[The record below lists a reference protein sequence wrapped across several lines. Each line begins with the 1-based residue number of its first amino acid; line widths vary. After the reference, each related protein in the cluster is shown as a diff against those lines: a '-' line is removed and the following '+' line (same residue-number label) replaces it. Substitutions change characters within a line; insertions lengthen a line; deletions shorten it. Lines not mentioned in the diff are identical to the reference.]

1 MWLFIIAFFIITTL
15 VILKTSGWSYNWKKN
30 CFEQNGVIIINIK
43 PQNSN
48 FYFNNQQIKQLFPF
62 STIHLKELNPGKY
75 HIKITKKDHYD
86 WEKTV
91 EVKPQLSTFIN
102 NVQLWL
108 KSQPQLLKS
117 QHIQEWFNLAE
128 NHNIYLTKNNNY
140 IELWLFNSQQE
151 ENSLLYRFIN
161 TQINPANINKNNFT
175 LSKDKNYLSF
185 KQADNYWLFDLN
197 QQNKSHNLKTLLPN
211 IQHKLISWS
220 KNDDSVL
227 YITDQN
233 NSIYKFNINDNQ
245 VQYIYSLNENINDF
259 LILENSL
266 YYLNDNN
273 NFIRVNLESLNTEE
287 VISLPTNNY
296 VIEKIDDKHLFIHN
310 ENSGYFIQ
318 IYNDKIYYKNL
329 PTNHII
335 FSPSQQKLAY
345 INPKQLELFTLENFQ
360 EQPEITN
367 NYLLTRHSTPMTNL
381 KWFKNNEYLFYQN
394 DNSIKVIELDGRGN
408 HRNLNILYNPNI
420 DLKGFTLS
428 PNNEHL
434 YIAQNNGLYKLRII
448 K

>member
-1 MWLFIIAFFIITTL
+1 MPIFLRKIIMWLFIIAFFIITTL

-62 STIHLKELNPGKY
+62 STIQLKELNPGKY

-185 KQADNYWLFDLN
+185 KQ
-197 QQNKSHNLKTLLPN
+197 
-211 IQHKLISWS
+211 
-220 KNDDSVL
+220 
-227 YITDQN
+227 
-233 NSIYKFNINDNQ
+233 
-245 VQYIYSLNENINDF
+245 
-259 LILENSL
+259 
-266 YYLNDNN
+266 
-273 NFIRVNLESLNTEE
+273 
-287 VISLPTNNY
+287 
-296 VIEKIDDKHLFIHN
+296 
-310 ENSGYFIQ
+310 
-318 IYNDKIYYKNL
+318 
-329 PTNHII
+329 
-335 FSPSQQKLAY
+335 
-345 INPKQLELFTLENFQ
+345 
-360 EQPEITN
+360 
-367 NYLLTRHSTPMTNL
+367 
-381 KWFKNNEYLFYQN
+381 
-394 DNSIKVIELDGRGN
+394 
-408 HRNLNILYNPNI
+408 
-420 DLKGFTLS
+420 
-428 PNNEHL
+428 
-434 YIAQNNGLYKLRII
+434 
-448 K
+448 